1 MKRRIF
7 NRLLV
12 GLVCLLFWCAM
23 PQMVRAAQEAE
34 ELTNAVAFSHS
45 RLTTLSKITDKS
57 YTSKIQMQA
66 GDELALASDMPI
78 GALYLIFDRP
88 PAPYSVQV
96 GDTTIQC
103 GENGFLHETIYIPN
117 SSKELVIHL
126 PESLLCE
133 VYVFSKGV
141 LPDFVQDWNQPYEDC
156 DLLLLPTHADDEH
169 IFFGGIMPYYAGQEG
184 KKVQVAYLTNHWGEP
199 YRPHELL
206 NGLWTVGVRAY
217 PVISEFNDLYSMSL
231 DHAKTLYDTEKML
244 AYQVELIRRFKPE
257 VIVGHDINGEYG
269 HGVHRLNTHLL
280 MQAVE
285 KSGDSNAFADS
296 AQKYGTFDV
305 PKTYLHLYGENAFVM
320 DVDKPLSAFG
330 GKTAYEMAVEGF
342 AQHRSQQKWFSV
354 EKSGKYDCRKF
365 GLYRTTVGQDTGVG
379 DLFEHIEKAADV
391 KPEAERVGDFKIKKE
406 ASSSHL
412 LKQEPTSHST
422 IILWIGIG
430 AGVVV
435 LCGGIVLILQKKKRR
450 THR

>member
-1 MKRRIF
+1 MKHRMFGTFFIA
-7 NRLLV
+7 
-12 GLVCLLFWCAM
+12 VCLLFWCVV
-23 PQMVRAAQEAE
+23 PQTVFAAQEPAE
-34 ELTNAVAFSHS
+34 ELTDTLVLSHN
-45 RLTTLSKITDKS
+45 RLTALSKITDAS
-57 YTSKIQMQA
+57 YTSKIQMQT
-66 GDELALASDMPI
+66 GDELTLSSDTPI

-88 PAPYSVQV
+88 PAPYTVQN
-96 GDTTIQC
+96 GETTIHC

-117 SSKELVIHL
+117 PQTELTIHL
-126 PESLLCE
+126 SESVLCD
-133 VYVFSKGV
+133 VYAFSKGT
-141 LPDFVQDWNQPYEDC
+141 LPDFVQDWNKPYDDC

-169 IFFGGIMPYYAGQEG
+169 IFFGGIMPYYAGQQG

-231 DHAKTLYDTEKML
+231 DHAKTLYDTEQML
-244 AYQVELIRRFKPE
+244 AYQVELLRRFKPE
-257 VIVGHDINGEYG
+257 VVIGHDVNGEYG
-269 HGVHRLNTHLL
+269 HGVHQLNTYLL

-285 KSGDSNAFADS
+285 QSADPNAFADS

-305 PKTYLHLYGENAFVM
+305 PKTYLHLYEKNAFVM
-320 DVDKPLSAFG
+320 DVDEPLSAFG

-365 GLYRTTVGQDTGVG
+365 GLYRTTVGLDTGIG
-379 DLFEHIEKAADV
+379 DLFEHIKTMDA
-391 KPEAERVGDFKIKKE
+391 PQTMERVGDLTITK
-406 ASSSHL
+406 SSAAAQSS
-412 LKQEPTSHST
+412 KQEQTQNST
-422 IILWIGIG
+422 MLLWIGICSG
-430 AGVVV
+430 AVIV
-435 LCGGIVLILQKKKRR
+435 CGIVLFALRRMKRR